1 MGQKK
6 SSAIGARGIGKK
18 NFGKPKREGTEKLN
32 MEPLKQ
38 AKNYKGP
45 QGPVVLAILD
55 GVGIGTCK
63 EGDIVSRANTPTLDW
78 LRQNTLGTKLKA
90 HGIAVGMPS
99 DADMG
104 NSEIGHNAIGC
115 GRVFA
120 QGARLVNEAI
130 ENRTLFNGEVWKELI
145 ENVTRHRSKLH
156 FIGLFSDGNVH
167 SHIDHLE
174 ALLKE
179 AKNQGVKKACVH
191 ILLDGRDVP
200 PTSALE
206 YVARFEDF
214 LAGLKKDS
222 DIDFAI
228 ASGGGRMQ
236 ITMDRYQANWDLV
249 ERGWKTHV
257 LGDGRKFKSAREAIE
272 TLRQEDPGVIDQD
285 LPPFVI
291 ARNNAPLGPIK
302 ENDSVIFFNFRGD
315 RAIEI
320 SMAFEEEN
328 FDKFPRGPKLN
339 VKFAGMMQYD
349 GDALIPKKY
358 LVNPPGIDRT
368 VGEYLVKSGVR
379 QLAISETQKFG
390 HVTYF
395 FNGNRSGKFDDSLED
410 YVEIPSDRVPFEQR
424 PWMKAAEITDKV
436 VEAIGGG
443 RYRFIRLNYANG
455 DMVGHTGIIEAVE
468 IAVEAVDLCLSRL
481 LRAVK
486 KASGILVVSADHG
499 NADDMFECNH
509 KTGEIICDEKTGK
522 PKPRTAHSLNPV
534 FAYVYEPTGNV
545 KMGLSQHANL
555 GISSLAATCLT
566 LLGFVPPEDYTPSII
581 DIK

>member
-1 MGQKK
+1 MQPLKK
-6 SSAIGARGIGKK
+6 SKH
-18 NFGKPKREGTEKLN
+18 F
-32 MEPLKQ
+32 
-38 AKNYKGP
+38 KGP
-45 QGPVVLAILD
+45 DGPVVLAILD
-55 GVGIGTCK
+55 GVGIGTCA
-63 EGDIVSRANTPTLDW
+63 EGDVVNRANTPTLDW
-78 LRQNTLGTKLKA
+78 LAENALSAKLKA
-90 HGIAVGMPS
+90 HGTAVGMPS

-130 ENRTLFNGEVWKELI
+130 ENRGLFEEGAVWNELI
-145 ENVTRHRSKLH
+145 ENVVQHDSRLH

-174 ALLKE
+174 AMLTE
-179 AKNQGVKKACVH
+179 ANNQSVKKAAVH

-206 YVARFEDF
+206 YVDRLEAF
-214 LAGLKKDS
+214 LTELAKNS
-222 DIDFAI
+222 DIEYAI

-236 ITMDRYQANWDLV
+236 ITMDRYQANWGMV

-257 LGDGRKFKSAREAIE
+257 LGEGRTFSSAREAIE
-272 TLRQEDPGVIDQD
+272 ALRSENPDVIDQD

-291 ARNNAPLGPIK
+291 ARNNAPLGPIA

-320 SMAFEEEN
+320 SMAFEDDD
-328 FDKFPRGPKLN
+328 FDKFSRGPKLN
-339 VKFAGMMQYD
+339 VKYAGMMQYD

-368 VGEYLVKSGVR
+368 VGEYLARAGVK

-395 FNGNRSGKFDDSLED
+395 FNGNRSGKFDDSMEE
-410 YVEIPSDRVPFEQR
+410 YIEVPSDIVPFEQR

-436 VEAIGGG
+436 AEAILDNN
-443 RYRFIRLNYANG
+443 YRFIRLNYANG
-455 DMVGHTGIIEAVE
+455 DMVGHTGIPQAVE
-468 IAVEAVDLCLSRL
+468 IAVETVDLCLARL
-481 LRAVK
+481 VRAVK
-486 KASGILVVSADHG
+486 KANGILVVSADHG
-499 NADDMFECNH
+499 NSDDMYECDYE
-509 KTGEIICDEKTGK
+509 TGEVIYDEKTGK

-534 FAYVYEPTGNV
+534 FAYVYAPDGNI
-545 KMGLSQHANL
+545 KMALSKHKDL

-566 LLGFVPPEDYTPSII
+566 LLGFKPPEDYTPSIL
-581 DIK
+581 DIST

>member
-1 MGQKK
+1 MKPLKK
-6 SSAIGARGIGKK
+6 AK
-18 NFGKPKREGTEKLN
+18 NF
-32 MEPLKQ
+32 
-38 AKNYKGP
+38 KGP
-45 QGPVVLAILD
+45 EGPVVLAILD
-55 GVGIGTCK
+55 GVGIGSCA
-63 EGDIVSRANTPTLDW
+63 EGDVVSRANTPTLDW
-78 LRQNTLGTKLKA
+78 LAQNALAAKLKA
-90 HGIAVGMPS
+90 HGTAVGMPS

-120 QGARLVNEAI
+120 QGAKLVNESI
-130 ENRTLFNGEVWKELI
+130 ESRALFEGPVWKDLI
-145 ENVTRHRSKLH
+145 QNVVQHDSKLH
-156 FIGLFSDGNVH
+156 FMGLFSDGNVH

-174 ALLKE
+174 AMLIE

-206 YVARFEDF
+206 YVDRLEEF
-214 LAGLKKDS
+214 LSALNTDS

-236 ITMDRYQANWDLV
+236 ITMDRYQANWGMV

-257 LGDGRKFKSAREAIE
+257 LGEGQKFESARQAIE
-272 TLRQEDPGVIDQD
+272 TLRQENPGVIDQD

-291 ARNNAPLGPIK
+291 GRNNRPLGPIQ

-320 SMAFEEEN
+320 SMAFEEDE

-339 VKFAGMMQYD
+339 VKYAGMMQYD

-368 VGEYLVKSGVR
+368 VGEYLVKAGVR
-379 QLAISETQKFG
+379 QMAISETQKFG

-395 FNGNRSGKFDDSLED
+395 FNGNRSGKFDETLED
-410 YVEIPSDRVPFEQR
+410 YIEIPSDIVPYEER
-424 PWMKAAEITDKV
+424 PWMKAAEITDRV
-436 VEAIGGG
+436 VDAIQSGK
-443 RYRFIRLNYANG
+443 YDFIRLNYANG
-455 DMVGHTGIIEAVE
+455 DMVGHTGILQAVE
-468 IAVEAVDLCLSRL
+468 VAVETVDVCVGRL
-481 LRAVK
+481 VRAVK
-486 KASGILVVSADHG
+486 EASGILIVSADHG
-499 NADDMFECNH
+499 NSDDMYECNYE
-509 KTGEIICDEKTGK
+509 TGEIIYDEKTGA
-522 PKPRTAHSLNPV
+522 PKTRTAHSLNPV

-545 KMGLSQHANL
+545 KMRLSKHPDL

-566 LLGFVPPEDYTPSII
+566 LVGFEPPEDYTPSII
-581 DIK
+581 DINSFA

>member
-1 MGQKK
+1 
-6 SSAIGARGIGKK
+6 
-18 NFGKPKREGTEKLN
+18 
-32 MEPLKQ
+32 MEPLRR
-38 AKNYKGP
+38 ADNFKGP
-45 QGPVVLAILD
+45 EGPVVLAILD
-55 GVGIGTCK
+55 GIGSGRCA
-63 EGDIVSRANTPTLDW
+63 EGDMVSRANTPTLDW
-78 LRQNTLGTKLKA
+78 LAKHALAATLKA
-90 HGIAVGMPS
+90 HGTAVGMPS

-120 QGARLVNEAI
+120 QGARLVKEAI
-130 ENRTLFNGEVWKELI
+130 EKRTLFRGDAWQELI
-145 ENVTRHRSKLH
+145 ENVINHNSRLH

-167 SHIDHLE
+167 SHISHLE
-174 ALLKE
+174 ALLAE
-179 AKNQGVKKACVH
+179 AKKDGIQRACVH

-206 YVARFEDF
+206 YVERLENF
-214 LAGLKKDS
+214 LVELKKGS
-222 DIDFAI
+222 QIDCAI

-236 ITMDRYQANWDLV
+236 ITMDRYQANWGMV

-257 LGDGRKFKSAREAIE
+257 LGDGRKFASAREAIE
-272 TLRQEDPGVIDQD
+272 TLRRENPGVIDQD

-291 ARNNAPLGPIK
+291 ARDNMALGPIE
-302 ENDSVIFFNFRGD
+302 ENDSVICYNFRGD

-320 SMAFEEEN
+320 SLAFEEDE
-328 FDKFPRGPKLN
+328 FDKFARGPKPK
-339 VKFAGMMQYD
+339 VMYAGMMQYD

-368 VGEYLVKSGVR
+368 VGEYLVTAGVK

-410 YVEIPSDRVPFEQR
+410 YVEIPSDILPFEQR

-436 VEAIGGG
+436 VEATQSGQ
-443 RYRFIRLNYANG
+443 YEFIRLNYANG
-455 DMVGHTGIIEAVE
+455 DMVGHTGNNQAVE
-468 IAVEAVDLCLSRL
+468 IAVETVDLCLARL
-481 LRAVK
+481 VKAVSM
-486 KASGILVVSADHG
+486 AHGILVISADHG
-499 NADDMFECNH
+499 NSDDMYECNP
-509 KTGEIICDEKTGK
+509 KTGEIIFDEKTGD

-534 FAYVYEPTGNV
+534 FAYVYDPSGNS
-545 KMGLSQHANL
+545 KMKLSEHKDL

-566 LLGFVPPEDYTPSII
+566 LLGFEPPEDYTPSIVETS
-581 DIK
+581 

>member
-1 MGQKK
+1 MK
-6 SSAIGARGIGKK
+6 
-18 NFGKPKREGTEKLN
+18 
-32 MEPLKQ
+32 PLKQ

-55 GVGIGTCK
+55 GIGIGTCQ

-78 LRQNTLGTKLKA
+78 LAQHALSAKLKA
-90 HGIAVGMPS
+90 HGTAVGMPS

-130 ENRTLFNGEVWKELI
+130 ENRTLFKGKVWKELI
-145 ENVTRHRSKLH
+145 ENVIAHCSKLH
-156 FIGLFSDGNVH
+156 FIGLLSDGNVH
-167 SHIDHLE
+167 SHINHLE

-179 AKNQGVKKACVH
+179 AKNQEVQKACVH

-206 YVARFEDF
+206 YVDRLENFI
-214 LAGLKKDS
+214 AGLKKNS

-236 ITMDRYQANWDLV
+236 ITMDRYQANWGMV

-257 LGDGRKFKSAREAIE
+257 LGEGRKFKSAREAIE
-272 TLRQEDPGVIDQD
+272 TLRRENPDAIDQD

-291 ARNNAPLGPIK
+291 GRENKPLGPIA

-320 SMAFEEEN
+320 SLAFEEEN
-328 FDKFPRGPKLN
+328 FDKFPRGPKLK
-339 VKFAGMMQYD
+339 VKYAGMMQYD
-349 GDALIPKKY
+349 GDALIPKKF

-368 VGEYLVKSGVR
+368 VGEYLVKAGVR

-410 YVEIPSDRVPFEQR
+410 YIEVPSDIVPFEQR
-424 PWMKAAEITDKV
+424 PWMKAAEITDRV
-436 VEAIGGG
+436 VEAIKSGK
-443 RYRFIRLNYANG
+443 YRFIRLNYANG
-455 DMVGHTGIIEAVE
+455 DMVGHTGMPHAVE
-468 IAVEAVDLCLSRL
+468 IAVETVDLCLGRL
-481 LRAVK
+481 VRAIK
-486 KASGILVVSADHG
+486 KADGILVVSADHG
-499 NADDMFECNH
+499 NADDMYECNS
-509 KTGEIICDEKTGK
+509 KTGEIIYDEKTGK
-522 PKPRTAHSLNPV
+522 PKQRTAHSLNPV
-534 FAYVYEPTGNV
+534 FAYVYEPTGTV
-545 KMGLSQHANL
+545 KMALSGHENL

-566 LLGFVPPEDYTPSII
+566 LLGFEPPEDYTPSII

>member
-1 MGQKK
+1 MQ
-6 SSAIGARGIGKK
+6 
-18 NFGKPKREGTEKLN
+18 
-32 MEPLKQ
+32 PLKQ
-38 AKNYKGP
+38 AKNYRGP
-45 QGPVVLAILD
+45 LGPVVLALLD

-78 LRQNTLGTKLKA
+78 LKQNALGTKLKA
-90 HGIAVGMPS
+90 HGTAVGMPS

-130 ENRTLFNGEVWKELI
+130 ENRSLFEGEVWKELI
-145 ENVTRHRSKLH
+145 ENAIRHHANLH

-179 AKNQGVKKACVH
+179 AKNEGIKKARVH

-206 YVARFEDF
+206 YVDRLENF

-222 DIDFAI
+222 DVDFAI

-236 ITMDRYQANWDLV
+236 ITMDRYQANWGMV

-257 LGDGRKFKSAREAIE
+257 LGEGRKFKSAREAIE
-272 TLRQEDPGVIDQD
+272 TLRHENPEAIDQD

-291 ARNNAPLGPIK
+291 TRNDEPLGPIV

-328 FDKFPRGPKLN
+328 FDKFPRGPKLK
-339 VKFAGMMQYD
+339 VKYAGMMQYD
-349 GDALIPKKY
+349 GDALIPKKF

-368 VGEYLVKSGVR
+368 VGEYLVKAGVR

-395 FNGNRSGKFDDSLED
+395 FNGNRSGKFDESLED
-410 YVEIPSDRVPFEQR
+410 YIEVPSDIVPFEQR
-424 PWMKAAEITDKV
+424 PWMKAAEITDRV
-436 VEAIGGG
+436 VEAIKDGK
-443 RYRFIRLNYANG
+443 YRFIRLNYANG
-455 DMVGHTGIIEAVE
+455 DMVGHTGIPQAVE
-468 IAVEAVDLCLSRL
+468 IAVETVDLCLARL
-481 LRAVK
+481 VRAVK
-486 KASGILVVSADHG
+486 KAGGILVVSADHG
-499 NADDMFECNH
+499 NADDMFECNS
-509 KTGEIICDEKTGK
+509 KTGETLYDEKTGK

-534 FAYVYEPTGNV
+534 FAYVYEPTGKV
-545 KMGLSQHANL
+545 KMRLSGHTNL

-566 LLGFVPPEDYTPSII
+566 LLGFEPPEDYTPGII
-581 DIK
+581 TIDSS